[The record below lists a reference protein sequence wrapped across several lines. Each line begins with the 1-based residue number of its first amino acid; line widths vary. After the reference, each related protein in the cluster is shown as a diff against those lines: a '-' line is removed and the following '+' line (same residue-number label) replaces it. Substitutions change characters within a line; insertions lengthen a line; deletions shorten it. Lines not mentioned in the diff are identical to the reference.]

1 MKVEFGLG
9 TLLLCSI
16 ILIFLKI
23 TNCIT
28 WSWWFILAPIWMP
41 IAGLAAISAFIIF
54 CFIIAFIINC
64 IKW

>member
-1 MKVEFGLG
+1 MKVEFSIG
-9 TLLLCSI
+9 TLMMCSI

-23 TNCIT
+23 TSCVA
-28 WSWWFILAPIWMP
+28 WSWWLVLAPIWIP

-64 IKW
+64 IRW